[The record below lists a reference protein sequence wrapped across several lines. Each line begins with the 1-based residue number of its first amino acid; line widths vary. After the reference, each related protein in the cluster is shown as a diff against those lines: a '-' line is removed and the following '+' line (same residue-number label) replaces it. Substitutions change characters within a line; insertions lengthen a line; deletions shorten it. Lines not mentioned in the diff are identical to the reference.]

1 MLPEGNKWLY
11 KNKEHGMTSAAASLG
26 ALRHLPTS
34 PPHLPTSPAASLGAR
49 RLRDSAPWRRA
60 RPSPLDWAATSPA
73 SRRLLSLPPQYPN
86 PIPTPLGYPNPRRAP
101 LLGRRRRA
109 HANRQVSLHERYQH
123 QGDTHAARR
132 RRPGPAHDMCPGRV
146 NYRRARC
153 LPSASSTAACGTSAT
168 RRPHLPETTA
178 PLPTRRRRSTRQAS
192 CPAGAR
198 APQRLR
204 RAGRGDAAAQDGG
217 AAGPRPRLPRHRAG
231 QQTARHAP
239 RLTAL
244 LSPQAR
250 ARRRCSSSSCRS
262 SPTWTRPSRLSR
274 WRRSRSA

>member
-1 MLPEGNKWLY
+1 
-11 KNKEHGMTSAAASLG
+11 MTSAAASLG

-34 PPHLPTSPAASLGAR
+34 PHISPHLPPPPSAR
-49 RLRDSAPWRRA
+49 GGSATA
-60 RPSPLDWAATSPA
+60 RHGDVPVPLLLTGRPPPRPLDGSSPY
-73 SRRLLSLPPQYPN
+73 PPPVPKSYPY
-86 PIPTPLGYPNPRRAP
+86 PLGYPNPRRAP

-109 HANRQVSLHERYQH
+109 HADRQVSLHERYQH